1 MHHKKRRGKNAGGG
15 SKLGSYWKI
24 QGIRRE
30 SKIFE
35 SLSSHKRRISSKQE
49 IDDYLKNPT
58 GL

>member
-1 MHHKKRRGKNAGGG
+1 MNHKKRRGKNAGGG

-35 SLSSHKRRISSKQE
+35 SYSDHKRRISTKE
-49 IDDYLKNPT
+49 DIKLHFTEDY
-58 GL
+58 

>member
-1 MHHKKRRGKNAGGG
+1 MHHKKGRGKNAGGG

-30 SKIFE
+30 SKKFE
-35 SLSSHKRRISSKQE
+35 SISSHKRRISSQQE